1 MVFVREWRAR
11 RVDGSSTPVA
21 PEGVKNWRY
30 NQFDTGVPSVTCAPL
45 RREGYHLRSKE
56 AHLPGTENRN
66 DLISETVTG
75 NSSLRRFA
83 FTKADRILK
92 RSQFIAFRRSGRKV
106 DSPFFF
112 AVIQQNHLPHCRL
125 GITVT
130 RKVGKAAQRNRI
142 KRRIRE
148 YFRLNRHRIEGNWDI
163 HLIAK
168 KGAGEI
174 DFGQASSSLDRIFH
188 QLGTRRKG

>member
-1 MVFVREWRAR
+1 L
-11 RVDGSSTPVA
+11 S
-21 PEGVKNWRY
+21 RY
-30 NQFDTGVPSVTCAPL
+30 T
-45 RREGYHLRSKE
+45 
-56 AHLPGTENRN
+56 
-66 DLISETVTG
+66 
-75 NSSLRRFA
+75 

-92 RSQFIAFRRSGRKV
+92 RSQFIAFRRGSKKIDG
-106 DSPFFF
+106 SFFF
-112 AVIQQNHLPHCRL
+112 AAIRPNELPHCRL

-148 YFRLNRHRIEGNWDI
+148 YFRLNRHRIIGNWDI

-174 DFGQASSSLDRIFH
+174 DFAQASSSLKRIFR
-188 QLGTRRKG
+188 QLGSRKGF